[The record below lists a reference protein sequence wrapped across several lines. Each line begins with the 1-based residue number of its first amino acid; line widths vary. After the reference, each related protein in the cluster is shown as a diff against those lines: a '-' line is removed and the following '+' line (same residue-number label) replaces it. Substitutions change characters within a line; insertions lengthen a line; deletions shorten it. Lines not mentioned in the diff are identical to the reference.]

1 MTESKFKRLVVA
13 TTVGAVTL
21 MIILISIMVYQ
32 LISIGVEYNRKKECE
47 AKIAEYNQ
55 LIKEGEE
62 TKEIRSMKW
71 WIIREA
77 RELGLKFEGDNE
89 LN

>member
-1 MTESKFKRLVVA
+1 
-13 TTVGAVTL
+13 
-21 MIILISIMVYQ
+21 MVYQ
-32 LISIGVEYNRKKECE
+32 LVSIGVQSRRIRECE
-47 AKIAEYNQ
+47 EKIAEYNQ
-55 LIKEGEE
+55 LIEDGEE
-62 TKEIRSMKW
+62 TKDIRSMKW